1 MNLIRL
7 SASYI
12 KQRKLSTILNVL
24 VLALGI
30 ATILVLLI
38 LSTQVRDNLS
48 NNSRG
53 IDLVV
58 GAKGSPMQLILAAVY
73 HIDAPSGNIPLD
85 EAERVMNDRAVGK
98 AMPMA
103 LGDSF
108 QGFRVVGA
116 TTEYPEHYEA
126 VLAEGRLWEGEGEAT
141 IGIRVAEATGLTV
154 GDTFESSHGLSAA
167 SGEQHEDEPIEVV
180 GILAESNTVVDQLV
194 LTSIETVWHVHG
206 IEHEHEHGEQYHAHD
221 DDGHDHDE
229 DGHEHDDDEHAHDD
243 DGHEHDDDEE
253 GESATNIVE
262 STPMP
267 GQQSGPSQPEYTAI
281 LISYSSPMAAAV
293 FPRWVNTETEL
304 QAAAPAYET
313 SRLFNMLG
321 VGFDALRIFGFVLI
335 LAALLSV
342 FVALINALKERRYD
356 LAMMRT
362 LGASR
367 TKLMAHVLLEG
378 QILAGMGT
386 FLGLMLGHG
395 AAALLASAVQE
406 SRGMA
411 IDGFVLVPGEGW
423 IVLLA
428 LGAGL
433 IASLIPA
440 IQAYRTDI
448 STTLAEG

>member
-1 MNLIRL
+1 MNLLRL

-12 KQRKLSTILNVL
+12 RQRMLSTVLNVL

-30 ATILVLLI
+30 ATIVVLLI

-53 IDLVV
+53 IDVVV

-73 HIDAPSGNIPLD
+73 HIDAPSGNIPMD

-98 AMPMA
+98 AIPMA
-103 LGDSF
+103 LGDSY
-108 QGFRVVGA
+108 QGFRIVG
-116 TTEYPEHYEA
+116 TTAGYPEHYEA
-126 VLAEGRLWEGEGEAT
+126 APGEGRLWEREGEAT
-141 IGIRVAEATGLTV
+141 IGVRVAQQTGLSI
-154 GDTFESSHGLSAA
+154 GDTFESSHGLTAA
-167 SGEQHEDEPIEVV
+167 SGDTHDEEPIEVV
-180 GILAESNTVVDQLV
+180 GILAETGTVMDQLI
-194 LTSIETVWHVHG
+194 LTSVETVWHVHG
-206 IEHEHEHGEQYHAHD
+206 IEHDHDDGRENDHTDEGGHDEDGHSHEEDDHAHD
-221 DDGHDHDE
+221 DD
-229 DGHEHDDDEHAHDD
+229 AHV
-243 DGHEHDDDEE
+243 EDEE
-253 GESATNIVE
+253 RASATAG
-262 STPMP
+262 SRP
-267 GQQSGPSQPEYTAI
+267 GRQRGAPPQAEYTAL

-293 FPRWVNTETEL
+293 FPRWVNNETDL

-321 VGFDALRIFGFVLI
+321 VGFDALRIFGLVLI

-367 TKLMAHVLLEG
+367 VKLMAHVLLEG
-378 QILAGMGT
+378 QILAGMGAI
-386 FLGLMLGHG
+386 LGLLIGHG
-395 AAALLASAVQE
+395 AAALLATAVQE

-411 IDGFVLVPGEGW
+411 IDGFVFVPGEGW

-433 IASLIPA
+433 VASLLPA
-440 IQAYRTDI
+440 IQAYKTDI

>member
-12 KQRKLSTILNVL
+12 RQRMLSTVLNVL

-30 ATILVLLI
+30 ATIVVLLI

-53 IDLVV
+53 IDVVV
-58 GAKGSPMQLILAAVY
+58 GAKGSPVQLILAAVY
-73 HIDAPSGNIPLD
+73 HIDAPSGNIPMD

-98 AMPMA
+98 AIPMA
-103 LGDSF
+103 LGDSY
-108 QGFRVVGA
+108 QGFRIVG
-116 TTEYPEHYEA
+116 TTAQYPEHYEA
-126 VLAEGRLWEGEGEAT
+126 SPGDGRLWEREGEAT
-141 IGIRVAEATGLTV
+141 IGMRVARETGLSV
-154 GDTFESSHGLSAA
+154 GDTFESSHGLTAA
-167 SGEQHEDEPIEVV
+167 SGETHDEEPIEVV
-180 GILAESNTVVDQLV
+180 GILAETGTVMDQLI
-194 LTSIETVWHVHG
+194 LTSVETVWHVHG
-206 IEHEHEHGEQYHAHD
+206 IEH
-221 DDGHDHDE
+221 DH
-229 DGHEHDDDEHAHDD
+229 D
-243 DGHEHDDDEE
+243 DGHEHDDDHAHDDGHDDDHAHDEDD
-253 GESATNIVE
+253 ADVE
-262 STPMP
+262 ADVSSSPTRGSRP
-267 GQQSGPSQPEYTAI
+267 GRQVAPPQAEYTAI

-293 FPRWVNTETEL
+293 FPRWVNNETDL

-321 VGFDALRIFGFVLI
+321 VGFDALRVFGLVLI

-367 TKLMAHVLLEG
+367 VKLMAHVLIEG

-386 FLGLMLGHG
+386 LLGLLIGHG

-406 SRGMA
+406 SRGMT
-411 IDGFVLVPGEGW
+411 IDGFVFVPGEGW

-433 IASLIPA
+433 IASLVPA

-448 STTLAEG
+448 SNTLAEG

>member
-1 MNLIRL
+1 MNLLRL

-12 KQRKLSTILNVL
+12 RQRMLSTILNVL

-30 ATILVLLI
+30 ATIIVLLI

-53 IDLVV
+53 IDVVV

-73 HIDAPSGNIPLD
+73 HIDAPSGNIPMD

-98 AMPMA
+98 AIPMA
-103 LGDSF
+103 LGDSY
-108 QGFRVVGA
+108 QGFRIVG
-116 TTEYPEHYEA
+116 TTAEYPEHYEA
-126 VLAEGRLWEGEGEAT
+126 AAGEGRLWEREGEAT
-141 IGIRVAEATGLTV
+141 IGVRVARETGLSI
-154 GDTFESSHGLSAA
+154 GDTFESSHGLTAA
-167 SGEQHEDEPIEVV
+167 SGETHDEEPIEVV
-180 GILAESNTVVDQLV
+180 GILAETGTVMDQLI
-194 LTSIETVWHVHG
+194 LTSVETVWHVHG
-206 IEHEHEHGEQYHAHD
+206 IEHDH
-221 DDGHDHDE
+221 DDGHS
-229 DGHEHDDDEHAHDD
+229 HDDDEHAHEDD
-243 DGHEHDDDEE
+243 AHDHDEDDPDHVHEEDGDSDA
-253 GESATNIVE
+253 SASRPTGRQRG
-262 STPMP
+262 TPP
-267 GQQSGPSQPEYTAI
+267 EAEYTAI

-293 FPRWVNTETEL
+293 FPRWVNNETDL

-321 VGFDALRIFGFVLI
+321 VGFDALRVFGLVLI

-367 TKLMAHVLLEG
+367 VKLMAHVLLEG
-378 QILAGMGT
+378 QILAGMGAV
-386 FLGLMLGHG
+386 LGLVIGHG
-395 AAALLASAVQE
+395 AAAILASAVQQ

-411 IDGFVLVPGEGW
+411 IDGFAFAPGEGW
-423 IVLLA
+423 IILLA

-440 IQAYRTDI
+440 IQAYKTDI